1 MSTPA
6 VTTPA
11 ITMRRA
17 TEVDL
22 PAIVAMLAD
31 DHLGAKREDTR
42 LPLVPGYLS
51 AFRAIE
57 ADANQFLAVAEVA
70 GEVIGTLQLSFLPG
84 LSKQGAWRGQI
95 EAVRVARSKRS
106 GGIGRFM
113 ILWAIDRCR
122 ERGCRSVQ
130 LTTDLSRTD
139 AHRFYDRLG
148 FIASHKGFKLSLD

>member
-1 MSTPA
+1 MSAMTLPD
-6 VTTPA
+6 
-11 ITMRRA
+11 ITIRRA
-17 TEVDL
+17 TEADL

-31 DHLGAKREDTR
+31 DHLGAKRENAE
-42 LPLVPGYLS
+42 LPLVPGYLA

-57 ADANQFLAVAEVA
+57 ADANQYLAVAEA
-70 GEVIGTLQLSFLPG
+70 GGEVIGTLQLSFLPG

-95 EAVRVARSKRS
+95 EAVRVARSRRN

-113 ILWAIDRCR
+113 ILWAIDQCR
-122 ERGCRSVQ
+122 ARGCRSVQ

-148 FIASHKGFKLSLD
+148 FAASHKGFKLALD